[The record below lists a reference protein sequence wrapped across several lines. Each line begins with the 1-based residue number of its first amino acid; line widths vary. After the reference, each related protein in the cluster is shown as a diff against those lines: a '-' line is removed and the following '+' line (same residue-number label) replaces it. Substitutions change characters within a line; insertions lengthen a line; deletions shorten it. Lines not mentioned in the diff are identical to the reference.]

1 MDVVVFIS
9 SRSRAQ
15 GLWVTCWT
23 RLTWTQEINTEDIEE
38 TGDDQYLCR
47 VTHVWCTDCT
57 ALCTCTTESSRATVS
72 QLRGAAQTGAVRRSV
87 SCSDWSAVACRTCSH
102 QALHQ
107 HSTVLGRE
115 CSEREKGR
123 RLRVLMFV
131 MIMTAWPSAA
141 RTGNL
146 SIWVTGSGRG
156 RQLQGILHREYHTH
170 TTPSADTSGGTQ

>member
-1 MDVVVFIS
+1 MLWFLS
-9 SRSRAQ
+9 ARGAGPRGCGSRA
-15 GLWVTCWT
+15 GPG
-23 RLTWTQEINTEDIEE
+23 LTWTQEINTEDIEE

-115 CSEREKGR
+115 CSERENRR

-131 MIMTAWPSAA
+131 MIMTAWLSAA

-146 SIWVTGSGRG
+146 SIWVTGSGGG